1 MMPKGETQDEV
12 EHFTENKLQQFV
24 RNGDDSYM

>member
-1 MMPKGETQDEV
+1 MAKGETQDEF